1 VKRLLLLSSA
11 ALVFLSC
18 YFPPYKEDLSL
29 AVRTADKL
37 DERAVVGPIDRGPW
51 DFRDREI
58 WFYPSK
64 DGIVEDSDYLR
75 GFIVAVDDRS
85 ARLMYVGHSFI
96 SDDDY
101 FVNFDQTVPL
111 ENSDET
117 QFDYTIATIKDSDS
131 GVPPSTDMQ
140 ELLGIALFD
149 PESDQREYIMFD
161 ENYAPVS
168 SPIDMKLGIETD
180 FGLGDALVLGTSFF
194 PWAAP
199 ANDRLHVFALDRLT
213 GLFTEAAYNTD
224 ASSALNLVGDIRGTS
239 FDLPGLPDDLS
250 TCFYFNTPQIL
261 SPTRRSYL
269 SVYDPVRRGY
279 RNFSWDSAL
288 QLQIL
293 TDMDRRIDLLLS
305 NGWLFSRDGNTGYIY
320 DSEGQYL
327 NSFVMGGMK
336 LVYEIFYS
344 GEARAVFTV
353 PAFAPVQV
361 GDGDWNDRLFFLVY
375 WIPTDQLADL

>member
-1 VKRLLLLSSA
+1 VAVVKRLLLLSCA

-37 DERAVVGPIDRGPW
+37 EGRAVVGPIDRGPW

-64 DGIVEDSDYLR
+64 DGIVTDSDYLR

-101 FVNFDQTVPL
+101 NVNFDQTVPL

-117 QFDYTIATIKDSDS
+117 QFGYTIATIKDVAS
-131 GVPPSTDMQ
+131 GFPPPGDMQ

-149 PESDQREYIMFD
+149 AESDGREYIMFD
-161 ENYAPVS
+161 ENYTFRGG
-168 SPIDMKLGIETD
+168 SPLDMKFKIETD

-194 PWAAP
+194 PWDLP
-199 ANDRLHVFALDRLT
+199 TTDRLHVFALDRTT
-213 GLFTEAAYNTD
+213 GLFTEAAYDTNVG
-224 ASSALNLVGDIRGTS
+224 SALIIPMAIRTDV
-239 FDLPGLPDDLS
+239 DLPGLPDDLS
-250 TCFYFNTPQIL
+250 SCFFYH
-261 SPTRRSYL
+261 SPWTLRSYL

-279 RNFSWDSAL
+279 RNFSWDGAL

-327 NSFVMGGMK
+327 NSFVMGGMQ
-336 LVYEIFYS
+336 LVYEVFYG
-344 GEARAVFTV
+344 GEARVVFTV
-353 PAFAPVQV
+353 PAFAPVEV
-361 GDGDWNDRLFFLVY
+361 GDGGWNDRLFFLVY
-375 WIPTDQLADL
+375 WTPTDQLADL